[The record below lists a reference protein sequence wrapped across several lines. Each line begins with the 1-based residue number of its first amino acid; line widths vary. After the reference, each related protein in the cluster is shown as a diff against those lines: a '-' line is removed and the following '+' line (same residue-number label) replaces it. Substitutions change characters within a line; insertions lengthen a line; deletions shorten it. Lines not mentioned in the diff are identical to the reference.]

1 MFTFLLIVVALCA
14 FIWWVAK
21 SGPAPD
27 FANVLT
33 EAEVETKRV
42 QDEAAKA
49 KSWLSRFWAA
59 VRKVFKPAVEP

>member
-1 MFTFLLIVVALCA
+1 MLTFLICVVALCA

-21 SGPAPD
+21 SQPAPD

-42 QDEAAKA
+42 KDEAAKA
-49 KSWLSRFWAA
+49 KSWLARFWAA
-59 VRKVFKPAVEP
+59 ARKLFAPAVEP